1 MIHYILYTPIETPLT
16 KEEIAEFK
24 SLTESGLINVL
35 ASDVFIE
42 TEVID
47 VAKQKHTKKFFR

>member
-16 KEEIAEFK
+16 KEEIAEFE
-24 SLTESGLINVL
+24 SLAESGLINVL

-42 TEVID
+42 TETIEV
-47 VAKQKHTKKFFR
+47 KK